1 MKGAYD
7 RMLQYLDNLVRERF
21 SHIRE
26 QLAKIHSGVDIQ
38 EAIST
43 YSLTNDPTLKELS
56 IQKFKEVTESEL
68 AAEREMYIERLIHE
82 ITTLNEKLVL
92 GKQDNQQERV
102 KETEEME
109 SKKRKYK
116 NMVKQFKINE
126 ESLKTEID
134 AFRDQYKRKE
144 EMYDEQTREF
154 EEYKLTAIGKEEKMK
169 MLQKQ
174 IQELKTDLETKSMH
188 NRRSSNMSDLTM
200 FGQQTGINITAL
212 PANEVENMKSKI
224 QTLKDELR
232 EFRDRTKIAED
243 ENLVL
248 KMNAEN
254 MQREMERMA
263 EDNERNTDSYRID
276 LEQKTNSYNEKIRK
290 TKERHAN
297 KLEKLSQQFQKILQS
312 KVEEI
317 QIEADSRV
325 THAMLDQKK
334 TRLTLENKRAQIEDE
349 YIKIKDHEAI
359 MNEKLAVLKKSH
371 EVEILSKV
379 RTLQDET
386 VSL

>member
-56 IQKFKEVTESEL
+56 LDKFKEVTECEL
-68 AAEREMYIERLIHE
+68 AAERELYIERLIHE

-92 GKQDNQQERV
+92 GKQDKNA

-116 NMVKQFKINE
+116 NMVKQFKVNE
-126 ESLKTEID
+126 ESLKSEIT

-144 EMYDEQTREF
+144 EMYDDQTREF
-154 EEYKLTAIGKEEKMK
+154 EEYKLIAIGKEEKMK

-212 PANEVENMKSKI
+212 PANEVENMKAKI
-224 QTLKDELR
+224 TSLKDDLR
-232 EFRDRTKIAED
+232 EFRDRTKIAEE

-248 KMNAEN
+248 KMNMEN
-254 MQREMERMA
+254 FQREMERMA
-263 EDNERNTDSYRID
+263 EDSERNTDSYKID
-276 LEQKTNSYNEKIRK
+276 LEQKTNSFNEKI
-290 TKERHAN
+290 
-297 KLEKLSQQFQKILQS
+297 
-312 KVEEI
+312 
-317 QIEADSRV
+317 
-325 THAMLDQKK
+325 
-334 TRLTLENKRAQIEDE
+334 
-349 YIKIKDHEAI
+349 
-359 MNEKLAVLKKSH
+359 
-371 EVEILSKV
+371 
-379 RTLQDET
+379 
-386 VSL
+386 